1 MKKIFL
7 TLFISLFAT
16 LAFSQHSGYDKIR
29 RDYPGSYY
37 KDIRKAKLAELDK
50 QYRVT
55 IGTSKLNASYDKDGI
70 VTDDTNLRLVG
81 LLFRGD
87 KLDVDELYIAITK
100 DGVVVDSSTVS
111 CGSNAKWKDFYIQL
125 TNVVPSENYSAVVYS
140 GKDRS
145 LLDSRDFYIRKSKE

>member
-7 TLFISLFAT
+7 TLLISLFAT
-16 LAFSQHSGYDKIR
+16 VAFPQHPGYDKIR

-70 VTDDTNLRLVG
+70 ETTDQDLRLVG
-81 LLFRGD
+81 LLFRGG
-87 KLDVDELYIAITK
+87 KLVVDELYIEIIK
-100 DGVVVDSSTVS
+100 DGLVIDSSTVS
-111 CGSNAKWKDFYIQL
+111 CGSNAKWKDFYIHL
-125 TNVVPSENYSAVVYS
+125 ANVSASENYNVIVYS
-140 GKDRS
+140 TGDKRTQLANKS
-145 LLDSRDFYIRKSKE
+145 FYIRKK